1 MNQQKIGEFIRDKR
15 KEKGL
20 TQVELADKLGITNQ
34 AISKWERGK
43 NCPDISLLK
52 DLCKILDIN
61 INELLSG
68 KELENISKEESE
80 DILVE
85 TVKTYTGIE
94 KKKNKKLL
102 IFTIILL
109 VFYVFLIIS
118 MYLTF
123 NQITKTNGINWE
135 ILQTKKMSEKLFT
148 YLEDYDYLSLR
159 KLYRKQFPNNYT
171 LYENEI
177 ENENNCDKY
186 LEQYKSGNSAT
197 DWGIICRLKD
207 FENNGI
213 KFKSHKFSKQYYSGM
228 GNFLVNYDVI
238 VSYKNIDTKI
248 NVSISTHNGVFNEFI
263 EGIDTGGLAYPEG
276 IELIEKGYMNINS
289 KIMNFFFFDDE
300 YYYMDTVK

>member
-1 MNQQKIGEFIRDKR
+1 MNQQKIGDFIKRKR

-20 TQVELADKLGITNQ
+20 TQTELAEKLGITNQ

-52 DLCKILDIN
+52 DLCKILNID

-68 KELENISKEESE
+68 KELDKVSKEDSE

-85 TVKTYTGIE
+85 TVRTYTNIE

-102 IFTIILL
+102 IFTLL
-109 VFYVFLIIS
+109 LLIFYVFLVIG

-123 NQITKTNGINWE
+123 NQTTKTNGTNWE
-135 ILQTKKMSEKLFT
+135 ILQTKKMSERLFT
-148 YLEDYDYLSLR
+148 YLENYDYSSLK

-177 ENENNCDKY
+177 ENEDNCDKY
-186 LEQYKSGNSAT
+186 LKQYRNGESAS

-207 FENNGI
+207 FENNDI

-228 GNFLVNYDVI
+228 GNFFVNYDVI
-238 VSYKNIDTKI
+238 VSYNNIDTKI
-248 NVSISTHNGVFNEFI
+248 NVSISTHNGVFNEFV
-263 EGIDTGGLAYPEG
+263 EGIDTGGVVYPGG
-276 IELIEKGYMNINS
+276 IELIKKGYTSINS

>member
-20 TQVELADKLGITNQ
+20 TQVELANKLGITNQ

-85 TVKTYTGIE
+85 TVRTYTNIE

-102 IFTIILL
+102 ILTILL
-109 VFYVFLIIS
+109 LIFYVFLVIA
-118 MYLTF
+118 MYLTY
-123 NQITKTNGINWE
+123 NQINKTDGINWE
-135 ILQTKKMSEKLFT
+135 ILQTKKLSEKLFT
-148 YLEDYDYLSLR
+148 YLENYDYSNLK
-159 KLYRKQFPNNYT
+159 KLNRKQYSNYY
-171 LYENEI
+171 LMHENEI
-177 ENENNCDKY
+177 EDENKCEEY
-186 LEQYKSGNSAT
+186 IELYKSGKTAH

-207 FENNGI
+207 FEKNEI
-213 KFKSHKFSKQYYSGM
+213 KFKSHKFNKQFYSGM
-228 GNFLVNYDVI
+228 GNFFVNYDVV
-238 VSYKNIDTKI
+238 VSYKDIDTKI
-248 NVSISTHNGVFNEFI
+248 NVSISTHNGVFNNFV
-263 EGIDTGGLAYPEG
+263 EGIDTGGFAYPGG
-276 IELIEKGYMNINS
+276 IKLIEKGYMNISN

-300 YYYMDTVK
+300 YYYIDTVK

>member
-1 MNQQKIGEFIRDKR
+1 MNQQKIGEFIKNKR

-20 TQVELADKLGITNQ
+20 TQIELANKLGITNQ

-68 KELENISKEESE
+68 KELEKVSKEDSE
-80 DILVE
+80 NILVE
-85 TVKTYTGIE
+85 TVRTYTNIE

-123 NQITKTNGINWE
+123 NQTTKTNGTNWE

-148 YLEDYDYLSLR
+148 YLEDYDYSNLK

-177 ENENNCDKY
+177 ENLKKQLAAAQDANRKKDI
-186 LEQYKSGNSAT
+186 SGSVKT
-197 DWGIICRLKD
+197 DQDTLND
-207 FENNGI
+207 
-213 KFKSHKFSKQYYSGM
+213 
-228 GNFLVNYDVI
+228 LV
-238 VSYKNIDTKI
+238 KA
-248 NVSISTHNGVFNEFI
+248 F
-263 EGIDTGGLAYPEG
+263 
-276 IELIEKGYMNINS
+276 M
-289 KIMNFFFFDDE
+289 
-300 YYYMDTVK
+300 